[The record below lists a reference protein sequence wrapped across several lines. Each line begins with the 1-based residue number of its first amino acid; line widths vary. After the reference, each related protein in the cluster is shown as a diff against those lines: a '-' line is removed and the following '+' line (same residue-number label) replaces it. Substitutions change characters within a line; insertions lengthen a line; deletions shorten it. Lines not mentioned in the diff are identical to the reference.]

1 MDQQQQVNLT
11 PNRRAKEFILEILRI
26 VIISVAIIVPIRY
39 YLVQPFY
46 VKGASMEPN
55 FHDHEYLL
63 IDEISYRF
71 RPPERGEIVVF
82 RYPLNPREYFIKR
95 IIGLPGETVSLRDG
109 KIYIYNDQ
117 HPEGFLVNESNYL
130 PADVQTMAM
139 SENTVALGADHY
151 YVFGD
156 NRTRS
161 MDSRQ
166 FGSISKEAIVGRV
179 VFRGYPFDRLDSF
192 FTTPQY

>member
-1 MDQQQQVNLT
+1 MEQQTSSPISSRQKI
-11 PNRRAKEFILEILRI
+11 KEFVLEILRI
-26 VIISVAIIVPIRY
+26 ILISVAIIVPIRY

-63 IDEISYRF
+63 IDEITYRF
-71 RPPERGEIVVF
+71 REPERGEIVVF
-82 RYPLNPREYFIKR
+82 RFPYNPREYFIKR

-109 KIYIYNDQ
+109 FIYIYNDQ
-117 HPEGFLVNESNYL
+117 HPEGFLVDESTYL
-130 PADVQTMAM
+130 PEDIKTLAM
-139 SENTVALGADHY
+139 SEDTIALGSDNY
-151 YVFGD
+151 FVMGD

-166 FGSISKEAIVGRV
+166 FGSISKEAIVGRAV
-179 VFRGYPFDRLDSF
+179 MRGYPFDRIDTF
-192 FTTPQY
+192 FANPQY